1 MIAVRRARRRRA
13 VAIGV
18 GVCLVVVAALVGV
31 YLLSGDSAQQAAVG
45 EPTQTVVAL
54 QGAHTATMNL
64 SPSTGTFAAGT
75 TLTVKLVIDGGGQAF
90 NAAQATVR
98 VSGSARL
105 LSVAPGNCGF
115 SFVPT
120 PTAAAPR
127 VFAAILGGSSKGCTV
142 YALLLQVTGTQPF
155 AITLSNAE
163 VLARAPGAPE
173 ILSRVISGSYN

>member
-13 VAIGV
+13 VAV
-18 GVCLVVVAALVGV
+18 GVSVCVVVGAALLGYFLLGGGGAPQAVVGT
-31 YLLSGDSAQQAAVG
+31 
-45 EPTQTVVAL
+45 PTSTTVAL
-54 QGAHTATMNL
+54 QGAHTATMSL
-64 SPSTGTFAAGT
+64 SPSTGTYAAGT
-75 TLTVKLVIDGGGQAF
+75 ALTVKLVIDGGGQAF
-90 NAAQATVR
+90 NATQATVH
-98 VSGSARL
+98 VSGAARL

-163 VLARAPGAPE
+163 VLARAKGAPE